1 MAYSHQK
8 LMLCVINLL
17 AHGATVAE
25 ILNKY
30 KDLIPEDIQAC
41 ILFATRFMEN
51 ITFKPLTM

>member
-1 MAYSHQK
+1 
-8 LMLCVINLL
+8 MLCVINLL